1 MQDPKSSTQ
10 AQTNRES
17 CLSLVTAKDL
27 YFLAPIK
34 TELLDLQIHHPLS
47 DGLIAQF
54 RGQKINIQ
62 SSIFFQALLGS
73 FLSFLSPPFPA

>member
-17 CLSLVTAKDL
+17 CLSLVTAKDFYL
-27 YFLAPIK
+27 IAIPLPNKKA
-34 TELLDLQIHHPLS
+34 LLDLQMHHPLS

-54 RGQKINIQ
+54 RGEIPLP
-62 SSIFFQALLGS
+62 FFIAIMEALT
-73 FLSFLSPPFPA
+73 PF

>member
-27 YFLAPIK
+27 YFLAIPLPIK

-62 SSIFFQALLGS
+62 SSIFFQEDMP
-73 FLSFLSPPFPA
+73 FLVHS

>member
-17 CLSLVTAKDL
+17 CLSSERLIL
-27 YFLAPIK
+27 LSPIK
-34 TELLDLQIHHPLS
+34 TELLDLQRHHPLS

-62 SSIFFQALLGS
+62 SSIF
-73 FLSFLSPPFPA
+73 